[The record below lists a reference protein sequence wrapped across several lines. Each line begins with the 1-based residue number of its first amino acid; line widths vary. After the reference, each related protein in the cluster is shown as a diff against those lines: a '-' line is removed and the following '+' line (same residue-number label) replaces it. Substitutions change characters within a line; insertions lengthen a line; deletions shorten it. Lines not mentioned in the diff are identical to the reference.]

1 MAKRLTDS
9 EKWMDS
15 WFRRLPTNCKILW
28 VYILDRCD
36 LAGVWEID
44 LELFELLSGSK
55 VKMVEFQEKF
65 ADRAYFFDNGR
76 KVWIRKFIE
85 FQNGKLDPESKS
97 PIIGSVLKCLRSH
110 NLLDASGYPIDTL
123 STTLSDRVPD
133 THKEKER
140 VKEEEEGKEK
150 EGAEVTEQSDVPE
163 LSELKQQFDEARKKY
178 PGTNRGPKAEWAHFL
193 NKHGKR
199 KAEIIPLLLPGIAK
213 YCRHLAA
220 NKTEAKYIKN
230 FQGWITEE
238 RWATEYPEW
247 DTKKQLEV
255 AQAGM
260 TEEQKLREW
269 RRLNVT

>member
-65 ADRAYFFDNGR
+65 ADRAHFFDNGR

-110 NLLDASGYPIDTL
+110 NLLDANGYPIDTL
-123 STTLSDRVPD
+123 STTLSDRVLD

-140 VKEEEEGKEK
+140 VKEEEKGKEEEEEK
-150 EGAEVTEQSDVPE
+150 PTDSLRAQFGEAVKAYPSGKKRGAEVEWVDF
-163 LSELKQQFDEARKKY
+163 LK
-178 PGTNRGPKAEWAHFL
+178 
-193 NKHGKR
+193 KHGKN
-199 KAEIIPLLLPGIAK
+199 KAEIVPLLLPAILGYVAQIQ
-213 YCRHLAA
+213 RD
-220 NKTEAKYIKN
+220 KTEQKHIKH
-230 FQGWITEE
+230 FQGWISES
-238 RWATEYPEW
+238 RWTVAYSAKPKNTASPVQNW
-247 DTKKQLEV
+247 ADEV
-255 AQAGM
+255 TQ
-260 TEEQKLREW
+260 
-269 RRLNVT
+269 